1 MKEGKWNRWKIIRV
15 IWVVFGLTFL
25 GWMFYSVNADVE
37 DDIFEDSSKIK
48 VDITSDYISFTPK
61 TSFDKV
67 MFFYPG
73 ALVDPDAYAPLCRKI
88 AENGLQV
95 LIIYMPWR
103 MAIFGYNKIKEL
115 NLLADKSKQYIL
127 AGHSQGGKMA
137 AQFVYENPGLIDQLI
152 LLATTHPRDYD
163 LSNSTIPV
171 MKIFGSQDGVADPQ
185 DILANKSLLPK
196 NTMFVEI
203 EGANHA
209 QFGYYGSQLGDNE
222 AQISREK
229 QQKIVLQNILWFIQA
244 NDHSDKSTE
253 QSIEK

>member
-1 MKEGKWNRWKIIRV
+1 
-15 IWVVFGLTFL
+15 
-25 GWMFYSVNADVE
+25 
-37 DDIFEDSSKIK
+37 
-48 VDITSDYISFTPK
+48 
-61 TSFDKV
+61 
-67 MFFYPG
+67 
-73 ALVDPDAYAPLCRKI
+73 
-88 AENGLQV
+88 
-95 LIIYMPWR
+95 
-103 MAIFGYNKIKEL
+103 
-115 NLLADKSKQYIL
+115 
-127 AGHSQGGKMA
+127 
-137 AQFVYENPGLIDQLI
+137 
-152 LLATTHPRDYD
+152 
-163 LSNSTIPV
+163 

-253 QSIEK
+253 QSIEE